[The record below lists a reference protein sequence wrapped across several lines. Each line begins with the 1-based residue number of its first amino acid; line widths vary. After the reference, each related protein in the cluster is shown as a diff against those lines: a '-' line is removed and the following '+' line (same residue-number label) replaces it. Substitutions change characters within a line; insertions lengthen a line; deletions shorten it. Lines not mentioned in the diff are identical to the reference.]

1 VGLLA
6 LDYRT
11 VTPFIVWPL
20 VALWF
25 FLVIRRY
32 VIRRGERDSAP
43 PIVEPIAPPPI
54 VEATPP
60 IVEPIA
66 PPPIVAPA
74 PPPVEV
80 APPVPAAAPDLP
92 PPVRPPTGTP
102 GRSIFDPPA
111 PTEAD
116 LPTSR
121 RPIAELVE
129 GIRMPCDLAPIMET
143 VPRVGAR
150 EEVAFVTRGHSATE
164 VGGAVGDELRR
175 LGYELQARAETE
187 ALAVRGDDVLGVTVY
202 PEPWMVERA
211 GRPAFPVAI
220 EGSVVVELWT
230 D

>member
-1 VGLLA
+1 
-6 LDYRT
+6 
-11 VTPFIVWPL
+11 
-20 VALWF
+20 
-25 FLVIRRY
+25 
-32 VIRRGERDSAP
+32 
-43 PIVEPIAPPPI
+43 
-54 VEATPP
+54 
-60 IVEPIA
+60 
-66 PPPIVAPA
+66 
-74 PPPVEV
+74 
-80 APPVPAAAPDLP
+80 
-92 PPVRPPTGTP
+92 VRPPTGTP
-102 GRSIFDPPA
+102 SRSIFDPPA

-129 GIRMPCDLAPIMET
+129 GIRMPCDLAPIVET

-175 LGYELQARAETE
+175 LGYELQARNETE